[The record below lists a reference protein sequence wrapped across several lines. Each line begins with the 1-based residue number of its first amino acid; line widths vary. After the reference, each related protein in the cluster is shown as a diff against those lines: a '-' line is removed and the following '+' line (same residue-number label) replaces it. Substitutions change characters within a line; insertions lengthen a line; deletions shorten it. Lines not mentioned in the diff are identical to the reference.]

1 VRVLVDTSV
10 WSLAL
15 RKKKVRDDL
24 IIAELSALIRE
35 TRVAII
41 GPIRQE
47 ILSGI
52 SDQAHYNQLRDTLR
66 SFEDTPIETEDYE
79 SAAHLFNHCRK
90 KGIQGSHV
98 DFLICAV
105 GMRNDFSIFT
115 LDGDFNHYQKHI
127 KIMLHSQRGQN
138 IR

>member
-1 VRVLVDTSV
+1 MRVLVDTSV

-15 RKKKVRDDL
+15 RKKTVRDDL
-24 IIAELSALIRE
+24 VIAELSALIRE

-52 SDQAHYNQLRDTLR
+52 SNHAQYNRLRDTLR
-66 SFEDTPIETEDYE
+66 SFEDSPIETEDYE
-79 SAAHLFNHCRK
+79 FAAQLFNHYRNR
-90 KGIQGSHV
+90 GIQGSHV

-105 GMRNDFSIFT
+105 SVRNNFPIFT
-115 LDGDFNHYQKHI
+115 LDGDFKHFQKHVEI
-127 KIMLHSQRGQN
+127 KLHGPRKF
-138 IR
+138 

>member
-1 VRVLVDTSV
+1 VKVLVDTSV

-15 RKKKVRDDL
+15 RKRPTREDRTVTELTEL
-24 IIAELSALIRE
+24 ICEL
-35 TRVAII
+35 RVAII

-52 SDQAHYNQLRDTLR
+52 SDPVHYKRLMDNLR

-90 KGIQGSHV
+90 KGVQGSHI

-105 GMRNDFSIFT
+105 SMRNNYSIFT
-115 LDGDFNHYQKHI
+115 LDGDFNHYKKYIEI
-127 KIMLHSQRGQN
+127 KLHGPRES
-138 IR
+138 

>member
-1 VRVLVDTSV
+1 MKVLVDTSV

-15 RKKKVRDDL
+15 RKNINPDDKIIKELLEL
-24 IIAELSALIRE
+24 IHEL
-35 TRVAII
+35 RVVII

-52 SDQAHYNQLRDTLR
+52 SDPNKYEKFKDKLKP
-66 SFEDTPIETEDYE
+66 FEDISIETEVYE
-79 SAAHLFNHCRK
+79 LAAHLFNQCRK

-105 GMRNDFSIFT
+105 SIKNDFSIFT
-115 LDGDFNHYQKHI
+115 LDDFKKYKKHI
-127 KIMLHSQRGQN
+127 N
-138 IR
+138 IKLYSIRNNRS